1 MNDEREGDRDF
12 TERAADATE
21 ESRRAAG
28 DEERTIEEQPD
39 SLTVDD
45 DEGEG
50 EVSAY

>member
-12 TERAADATE
+12 AERAADATE

-39 SLTVDD
+39 PLTVDD

>member
-1 MNDEREGDRDF
+1 MSDERAGDRDF
-12 TERAADATE
+12 TERATEATE

-28 DEERTIEEQPD
+28 EEDRAIEDQAD

-45 DEGEG
+45 DEDEG

>member
-1 MNDEREGDRDF
+1 MSEERESGADF
-12 TERAADATE
+12 TERAAEATE

-28 DEERTIEEQPD
+28 DEERTIEDQPD

-50 EVSAY
+50 EVTAY